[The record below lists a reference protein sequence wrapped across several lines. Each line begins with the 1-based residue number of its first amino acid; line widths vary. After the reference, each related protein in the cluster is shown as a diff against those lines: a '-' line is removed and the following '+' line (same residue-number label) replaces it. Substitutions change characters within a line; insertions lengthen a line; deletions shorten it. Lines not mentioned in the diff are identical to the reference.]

1 MATVS
6 QLSATHWVVH
16 LGRQADSN
24 VTVELR
30 MSEDQARDLANLE
43 TNRIAELNPTE
54 PQPAENVGSAV
65 LTLLAS
71 VLAIGRVKER
81 LRTADQQEIMNL
93 IDDEVAAERASR
105 P

>member
-6 QLSATHWVVH
+6 RLSATHWVVH
-16 LGRQADSN
+16 LGRQTDSK

-30 MSEDQARDLANLE
+30 MSEDQAGDLAKLE
-43 TNRIAELNPTE
+43 TSRIAELNPDIA
-54 PQPAENVGSAV
+54 QPTENVGSAV

-81 LRTADQQEIMNL
+81 LRTADQQEIMHL

>member
-6 QLSATHWVVH
+6 QLSARHWVVH

-30 MSEDQARDLANLE
+30 MSEAQAGDLANLE
-43 TNRIAELNPTE
+43 AARVAEPNPTR
-54 PQPAENVGSAV
+54 PATESVGSAV

-71 VLAIGRVKER
+71 VLAIGRVKDRHRME
-81 LRTADQQEIMNL
+81 DQQEIMNL
-93 IDDEVAAERASR
+93 IDDEVAAERAGR

>member
-6 QLSATHWVVH
+6 RLSATHWVVH
-16 LGRQADSN
+16 LGRQADSK

-30 MSEDQARDLANLE
+30 MSEDQAGNLAELE
-43 TNRIAELNPTE
+43 TARIAELNPNG
-54 PQPAENVGSAV
+54 PQRTENVGSAV

-81 LRTADQQEIMNL
+81 LKTADQQAIMDL
-93 IDDEVAAERASR
+93 IDDEVASERASR